1 MRYASHLRIAL
12 LAGLILVPLHATVF
26 AQTSDQN
33 TANIKVTVDRVNVGV
48 VVTDAAGQFIQ
59 GLHRED
65 FHIFDNGAEQP
76 ITDFMSVDE
85 PAQVLLLVESGPAVY
100 FLQGGHLRAV
110 QLLLDGLSA
119 SDRVAIARYDERAE
133 PVLDFVG
140 DKQIAAGTLNEFDFS
155 FGFGQLNLASSLLTA
170 MDWLVHVPGK
180 KSLVLLSTGVDTSPP
195 EVIQRLFD
203 RLKTTEV
210 RVLAV
215 SLAGTVPGS
224 SPPGK
229 KSAKKN
235 LAVDEKAKI
244 AAEGLA
250 HANLELKSIAEANS
264 GRAYFPVSETEF
276 EQVLKAISQLIRHEY
291 SLGFDPPTHDGKLH
305 VIGVTLRTG
314 DATRPSAPS
323 AAAYRV
329 DHRQAY
335 VAPGPGSE

>member
-1 MRYASHLRIAL
+1 MRYASPLRIIF
-12 LAGLILVPLHATVF
+12 LAGSILVPRHTSTF
-26 AQTSDQN
+26 AQAPDQN
-33 TANIKVTVDRVNVGV
+33 PPNIKVTVDRVNVGV

-65 FHIFDNGAEQP
+65 FHVLDNGLEQP

-140 DKQIAAGTLNEFDFS
+140 DKQVAAGTLNAFHFS
-155 FGFGQLNLASSLLTA
+155 FGFGQLNLASSLTTA
-170 MDWLVHVPGK
+170 LDWLAHVPGK

-195 EVIQRLFD
+195 EAIQLLFD

-224 SPPGK
+224 SPSEK
-229 KSAKKN
+229 KSAKKSRV
-235 LAVDEKAKI
+235 ADEKVEI
-244 AAEGLA
+244 AAEGIA
-250 HANLELKSIAEANS
+250 RANQELKFIAEANS
-264 GRAYFPVSETEF
+264 GRAYFPLSEADF
-276 EQVLKAISQLIRHEY
+276 EQVLKDISQLIRHEY
-291 SLGFDPPTHDGKLH
+291 SLGFDPPLHDGKLH
-305 VIGVTLRTG
+305 IITVTLRSG
-314 DATRPSAPS
+314 AVARPSAPS
-323 AAAYRV
+323 AAVYRV
-329 DHRQAY
+329 DHREAY
-335 VAPGPGSE
+335 VAPAPGSE

>member
-1 MRYASHLRIAL
+1 MRYARHLRIVL
-12 LAGLILVPLHATVF
+12 LGGLVLVLCPASVF
-26 AQTSDQN
+26 AQTPDQN
-33 TANIKVTVDRVNVGV
+33 TPNIKVTVDRVNVGV

-65 FHIFDNGAEQP
+65 FRIFDNGAEQP

-133 PVLDFVG
+133 PVLDFVS
-140 DKQIAAGTLNEFDFS
+140 DKQIAAGTLNAIHFS

-170 MDWLVHVPGK
+170 LDWLTRVPGK

-195 EVIQRLFD
+195 DAMQRLFD
-203 RLKTTEV
+203 RLKTAEV

-224 SPPGK
+224 SPSGK
-229 KSAKKN
+229 KSAKRN
-235 LAVDEKAKI
+235 HVVDEKAEI

-250 HANLELKSIAEANS
+250 RANQELKSIAEANS
-264 GRAYFPVSETEF
+264 GRVYFPLSEIDF
-276 EQVLKAISQLIRHEY
+276 EQILKDISELIRHEY
-291 SLGFDPPTHDGKLH
+291 SLGFEPPSHDGKLH
-305 VIGVTLRTG
+305 MIGVTLRSG
-314 DATRPSAPS
+314 GATRTAAPS
-323 AAAYRV
+323 VVYRI

>member
-1 MRYASHLRIAL
+1 MRHASRLRVVV
-12 LAGLILVPLHATVF
+12 LACLILVLAHTSAF
-26 AQTSDQN
+26 AQAPNQS
-33 TANIKVTVDRVNVGV
+33 TANIKIDVDRVSVDVMVADSN
-48 VVTDAAGQFIQ
+48 GQFVQ
-59 GLHRED
+59 GLRRED
-65 FHIFDNGAEQP
+65 FRVFDNSVEQP

-119 SDRVAIARYDERAE
+119 DDRVAIARYDERAE

-140 DKQIAAGTLNEFDFS
+140 DKQIAAGALNAIHFS

-170 MDWLVHVPGK
+170 LDWLSQVPGK

-195 EVIQRLFD
+195 GEIQRLFD

-215 SLAGTVPGS
+215 ALAGTVSEPS
-224 SPPGK
+224 YAGK

-235 LAVDEKAKI
+235 HAADQKAQI

-250 HANLELKSIAEANS
+250 RANQELKSIAEANS
-264 GRAYFPVSETEF
+264 GRAYFPLSEADF
-276 EQVLKAISQLIRHEY
+276 EQVLKDISQLIRHEY
-291 SLGFDPPTHDGKLH
+291 SLGFRPPLHDGKLH
-305 VIGVTLRTG
+305 AIKIAVRSR
-314 DATRPSAPS
+314 DATKSDPQRV
-323 AAAYRV
+323 AAYHL
-329 DHRQAY
+329 DYRQAY
-335 VAPGPGSE
+335 VAPGPESE

>member
-1 MRYASHLRIAL
+1 MRYASHLRIVL
-12 LAGLILVPLHATVF
+12 LAGLILAPRHASVF
-26 AQTSDQN
+26 AQTPDQN
-33 TANIKVTVDRVNVGV
+33 PPNIKVTVDRVNVGV

-65 FHIFDNGAEQP
+65 FHVLDNGAEQP

-133 PVLDFVG
+133 AVLDFVG
-140 DKQIAAGTLNEFDFS
+140 DKQIAAGTLNALHFS
-155 FGFGQLNLASSLLTA
+155 FGFGQLNLASSLTTA
-170 MDWLVHVPGK
+170 LDWLAHVPGK

-195 EVIQRLFD
+195 EAIQLLFD

-224 SPPGK
+224 SPSGK
-229 KSAKKN
+229 KSDKKN
-235 LAVDEKAKI
+235 RVADEKVAI

-250 HANLELKSIAEANS
+250 RANQELKFIAEANS
-264 GRAYFPVSETEF
+264 GRAYFPLSEADF
-276 EQVLKAISQLIRHEY
+276 EQVLKDISQLIRHEY
-291 SLGFDPPTHDGKLH
+291 SLGFDPPLHDGKLH
-305 VIGVTLRTG
+305 FITVTLRGG
-314 DATRPSAPS
+314 DVTRPTAPS
-323 AAAYRV
+323 AAVYRV
-329 DHRQAY
+329 DHREAY
-335 VAPGPGSE
+335 VAPAPGSE